1 MMQNKQNIE
10 LIISRLMLTIGFNP
24 HLFGAVYLREAI
36 FYCVCSQTDGKVS
49 FSKEVYPYI
58 ASTHKSTPQRVER
71 NIRTAIQSCYDS
83 KSMLKFNQICGY
95 DIISQQYPPTISEFV
110 MKTVEWIKTL
120 DSSISK

>member
-1 MMQNKQNIE
+1 MMHEKQNIE

-36 FYCVCSQTDGKVS
+36 VYCVGLKTDGKVS
-49 FSKEVYPYI
+49 FSGEVYPHI
-58 ASTHKSTPQRVER
+58 ASNHKSTPQRVER

-83 KSMLKFNQICGY
+83 KSMFKFNQICGY
-95 DIISQQYPPTISEFV
+95 DIISPQYPPTNSEFV

-120 DSSISK
+120 DISISK